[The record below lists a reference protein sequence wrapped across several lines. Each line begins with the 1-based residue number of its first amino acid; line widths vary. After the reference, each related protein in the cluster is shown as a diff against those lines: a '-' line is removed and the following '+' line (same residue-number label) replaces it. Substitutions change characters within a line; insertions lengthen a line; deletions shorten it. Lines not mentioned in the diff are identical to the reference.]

1 MHIVN
6 NHGGKSPSAFIPFCS
21 FGEDINI
28 MGAKIEDFDL
38 PVCNTFNATV
48 LLDQVCY
55 EVDLDSYKDKTKIE
69 NQLKYG
75 LILILDYNEYKQL
88 DNEQKNQP
96 TNLFVAED
104 ENTVNIH
111 LDTISNKTNYF
122 YFKL

>member
-1 MHIVN
+1 
-6 NHGGKSPSAFIPFCS
+6 
-21 FGEDINI
+21 

-38 PVCNTFNATV
+38 PVCNTFNATM

-122 YFKL
+122 YFRL